1 MQNIHY
7 FKENPPKSWWR
18 PIVATFLVFA
28 LCGGVGSIP
37 ISILISIFTK
47 ESLSQVTENSISGE
61 LGSLFGFGF
70 ALIGII
76 YWNKRMNK
84 RPIAALGFTK
94 ENMSSQY
101 SLGFLIGAISL
112 SFLAL
117 VAMVLGSIQFKLNP
131 LMNLGLIILLLL
143 GFIIQG
149 LTEEVLCRGYL
160 QGSLSAIMD
169 EKWAI
174 IISAVFFAV
183 LHGANPGIQVLPLIN
198 LFIFGLV
205 FSLLYAYSE
214 NILFVGAAHSA
225 WNFFQGPVFGV
236 QVSGTE
242 SITSILKAS
251 IPQANLI
258 NGGSFGIEGSLLT
271 TVFGIFCCALL
282 YQLILNKRK

>member
-18 PIVATFLVFA
+18 PILVAFLVFNI
-28 LCGGVGSIP
+28 CGGVGTALLSVIF
-37 ISILISIFTK
+37 SFFTK
-47 ESLSQVTENSISGE
+47 ENMNQIFGHGVSGD

-76 YWNKRMNK
+76 YWNKRMNH
-84 RPIAALGFTK
+84 RPIASIGFTK
-94 ENMSSQY
+94 ENITSQY
-101 SLGFLIGAISL
+101 SLGFLIGAISIA
-112 SFLAL
+112 FLAV
-117 VAMVLGSIQFKLNP
+117 VAMFLGSIHFKLNSH
-131 LMNLGLIILLLL
+131 MNFGLIILLLL

-160 QGSLSAIMD
+160 QGSLSALMD

-225 WNFFQGPVFGV
+225 WNFFQGTVFGV

-271 TVFGIFCCALL
+271 TVFGIFCCILL

>member
-18 PIVATFLVFA
+18 PIVATFLVFV
-28 LCGGVGSIP
+28 LCAGVGSIP

-76 YWNKRMNK
+76 YWNKRMNH
-84 RPIAALGFTK
+84 RPIASLGFKK
-94 ENMSSQY
+94 ENFLSQY
-101 SLGFLIGAISL
+101 FLGFLIGAFS
-112 SFLAL
+112 LAL
-117 VAMVLGSIQFKLNP
+117 LAVVTMLLGSIHFKLNP
-131 LMNLGLIILLLL
+131 HMNFGLILLLLL
-143 GFIIQG
+143 GFMIQG

-160 QGSLSAIMD
+160 QGSLSSLMD

-183 LHGANPGIQVLPLIN
+183 LHGANPGIQILPLIN

-214 NILFVGAAHSA
+214 NILYVGAAHSA
-225 WNFFQGPVFGV
+225 WNFFQGPIFGV

-242 SITSILKAS
+242 SITSVLKAS
-251 IPQANLI
+251 IPQANFI

-271 TVFGIFCCALL
+271 TVFGIFLL
-282 YQLILNKRK
+282 HLIISTHIK

>member
-84 RPIAALGFTK
+84 RPIASLGFTQ
-94 ENMSSQY
+94 ENVFSQY
-101 SLGFLIGAISL
+101 ALGFLIGASSL
-112 SFLAL
+112 AFLTV
-117 VAMVLGSIQFKLNP
+117 VAMFLGSIHFKLNSR
-131 LMNLGLIILLLL
+131 MNFGLIILLLL

-160 QGSLSAIMD
+160 QGSLSALMD

-225 WNFFQGPVFGV
+225 WNFFQGPFFGV

-242 SITSILKAS
+242 SITSVLKAS
-251 IPQANLI
+251 IPQANYTYWNI
-258 NGGSFGIEGSLLT
+258 P
-271 TVFGIFCCALL
+271 
-282 YQLILNKRK
+282 ILNH

>member
-18 PIVATFLVFA
+18 PILVAFLVFNI
-28 LCGGVGSIP
+28 CGGVGTALLSVIF
-37 ISILISIFTK
+37 SFFTK
-47 ESLSQVTENSISGE
+47 ENMNQIFGHGVSGD

-76 YWNKRMNK
+76 YWNKRMNH
-84 RPIAALGFTK
+84 RPIASIGFTK
-94 ENMSSQY
+94 ENITSQY
-101 SLGFLIGAISL
+101 SLGFLIGAISIA
-112 SFLAL
+112 FLAV
-117 VAMVLGSIQFKLNP
+117 VAMFLGSIHFKLNSH
-131 LMNLGLIILLLL
+131 MNFGLIILLLL

-160 QGSLSAIMD
+160 QGSLSALMD

-225 WNFFQGPVFGV
+225 WNFFQGLFLGY
-236 QVSGTE
+236 
-242 SITSILKAS
+242 K
-251 IPQANLI
+251 
-258 NGGSFGIEGSLLT
+258 
-271 TVFGIFCCALL
+271 
-282 YQLILNKRK
+282 

>member
-1 MQNIHY
+1 MRNIHY

-18 PIVATFLVFA
+18 PIFTIFWIFLVCSGVGTFLLSAIF
-28 LCGGVGSIP
+28 SM
-37 ISILISIFTK
+37 FTK
-47 ESLSQVTENSISGE
+47 EALTSITENSISGQ
-61 LGSLFGFGF
+61 LGGLFAFGF

-76 YWNKRMNK
+76 YWNKHVNH
-84 RPIAALGFTK
+84 RPVASLGFTK
-94 ENMSSQY
+94 MNIFSRY
-101 SLGFLIGAISL
+101 FLGFLIGAFSL
-112 SFLAL
+112 VFLAI
-117 VAMVLGSIQFKLNP
+117 VAMLLGSIHFKLNSQV
-131 LMNLGLIILLLL
+131 NLSLIILLLF

-174 IISAVFFAV
+174 LISAVCFAI

-214 NILFVGAAHSA
+214 NILYVGAAHSA

-242 SITSILKAS
+242 SIASVLKAS
-251 IPQANLI
+251 IPQANFI

-271 TVFGIFCCALL
+271 TVFGIFSSILL